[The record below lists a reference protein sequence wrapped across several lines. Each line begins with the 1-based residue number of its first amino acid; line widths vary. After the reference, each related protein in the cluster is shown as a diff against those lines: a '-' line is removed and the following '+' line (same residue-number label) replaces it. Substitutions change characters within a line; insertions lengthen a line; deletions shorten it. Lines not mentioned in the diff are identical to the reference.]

1 MNTVVISGFPAVG
14 KTQFV
19 KNRKDLKVL
28 DSDSSNFSW
37 TKDNE
42 GNNTKERNPNFPNNY
57 IQHIKDNLG
66 KVDVILVSSHDIVR
80 KALEDNEIKYYLV
93 YPDKDLKEEY
103 IDRYIVRGNNTNFI
117 DFINDNW
124 DKFIDDIDNET
135 FPLKIKLSKG
145 TYLTDIYDY
154 IRG

>member
-1 MNTVVISGFPAVG
+1 MGTVVISGFPAIG

-57 IQHIKDNLG
+57 IQHIKYNIG

-80 KALEDNEIKYYLV
+80 KALEDNKIKYYLV
-93 YPDKDLKEEY
+93 YPDKGLKQEY
-103 IDRYIVRGNNTNFI
+103 LDRYIIRGNDTNFI
-117 DFINDNW
+117 DFINNNW
-124 DKFIDDIDNET
+124 DKFIDDIDNEI

-145 TYLTDIYDY
+145 IYLSDIYDY